1 MASVENLTI
10 MFTDIE
16 GFSELVANLPRTVS
30 KNILQIHDRILSR
43 VIKNFGGNTIKS
55 IGDSFLVTFRSPT
68 DAVLCGMAMHDAL
81 WDANK
86 NNDLEIPL
94 AIRVSLNAGEVR
106 LSNHDVF
113 GEAVNIASRLE
124 KITPT
129 NAVYL
134 TEAVYLSM
142 SKSEV
147 NLEKI
152 DSFQFKGITD
162 KVNVYQARHKPLE
175 HVLDTASNPD
185 DICYPYGGA
194 HIHHKPEQT
203 SHHTG
208 KSIILTCSLIVVL
221 FSTWWSTLN
230 SPEIVLDKIP
240 VEYTNQA
247 MSESVQEVATLSDDS
262 IAVTNRLKN
271 LANPLLEAGDYLGLE
286 RIITDNNGQYTNNAY
301 LQLITAHTDV
311 YFKRY
316 SSAVSNYHKAFD
328 SNSSFAEEEL
338 AVKNLMLL
346 LEQERV
352 DASRLIAQNM
362 NSKVI
367 QKLGERTGQP
377 GLTGRYDAFY
387 LLKDSGNGQS
397 IDRVGLNIQ
406 DLREL
411 DNCKMKKTAVIELKR
426 LADERSLEALKESI
440 NVGPL
445 GMIKYS
451 CLRKEAR
458 RAIELIEAK
467 S

>member
-16 GFSELVANLPRTVS
+16 GFSELVANLPRTSS
-30 KNILQIHDRILSR
+30 KNILQIHDRILR
-43 VIKNFGGNTIKS
+43 KVIKNFGGNTIKS

-152 DSFQFKGITD
+152 DSFQFKGVTD
-162 KVNVYQARHKPLE
+162 KVNVYQASHKPQE
-175 HVLDTASNPD
+175 HDLGTSFNPD

-194 HIHHKPEQT
+194 HIHHKPEQA

-208 KSIILTCSLIVVL
+208 KSIILIILLIVAV
-221 FSTWWSTLN
+221 FSTLWTTLN
-230 SPEIVLDKIP
+230 SPQIVLDQIP

-247 MSESVQEVATLSDDS
+247 MPEAAKEVSALFDNS
-262 IAVTNRLKN
+262 IDVTNKLQIQ
-271 LANPLLEAGDYLGLE
+271 AQSLLEAGDYLGLE
-286 RIITDNNGQYTNNAY
+286 RIITENNGQYTNNAY

-316 SSAVSNYHKAFD
+316 TSALTNYRKAFN
-328 SNSSFAEEEL
+328 SNPFLAEEAL
-338 AVKNLMLL
+338 SVKNLMML
-346 LEQERV
+346 LEHERV
-352 DASRLIAQNM
+352 DASKLIAQNL
-362 NSKVI
+362 NSQLI

-387 LLKDSGNGQS
+387 LLKDSGNDQF

-445 GMIKYS
+445 GIIKNF

-458 RAIELIEAK
+458 RAIELIEGK